1 MLGSSDKNFSALA
14 SDTQAQKE
22 DKSYFA
28 PPPAISLPKGGGAI
42 KGMGEKF
49 AANPVTGTGSMSVPI
64 ATTPGRSGFGPQL
77 SLSYDSGSG
86 NGIFGMGWSLALPT
100 MTRKTDKGLPRYGD
114 AEESDVFILSG
125 AEDLVPI
132 LKAGKFD
139 ETERN
144 GYRICK
150 YRPRIEGLFARIERW
165 TKIDSGEI
173 HWRSIS
179 KDNIT
184 TLYGKTEESRI
195 ADPDNFAHV
204 FSYLICES
212 YDDKGNA
219 IYYRYKSEDKENSN
233 GIDLA
238 QAHEGNRTLKSR
250 SSNRYLKHIYYGN
263 LAPRQANEDLSLR
276 QDWLF
281 EVVFDYGEHDLLNP
295 IPKEPTQWTMAT
307 LRNDPFSSYRSG
319 FEVRTYR
326 LCQRVLMFHHFPNE
340 PEVGKDCLVRS
351 TDFTYIYEHNPT
363 DARKPIYSFLKLA
376 TQTGY
381 KRNGGGYVQKSLPPL
396 EFTYSEPIIDERVW
410 DVDAASLENLPQGL
424 DGTRYQWVD
433 LDGEG
438 LSGILTEQGG
448 GWFYKRNLSPINPTK
463 ADAKRVEAQFAAVGV
478 VATKPAS
485 GLGNGAQFMDL
496 AGDGQPD
503 VVMLRGGTPG
513 FYERTQDRGWESFVA
528 FKSLPNLD
536 WDNPNLK
543 FLDLDGDGHSDI
555 LITEDDCFVWYPS
568 LAEDGFGVAQRVHQ
582 PWDEEKGAR
591 VIFADSTQSIHL
603 ADMSGDGLTDIV
615 RICNGEV
622 CYWPNLGYGRFG
634 AKVAMDNAPCF
645 DYRDIFNQRRIVLA
659 DIDGSGTTDILY
671 LCAEGV
677 QVYFNQSGNSWSAK
691 KVLRSFPAIDSVVS
705 VTTLDLL
712 GNGTACL
719 VWSSPLPGHGQR
731 VMRYIDLMGGQ
742 KPHLLVK
749 TVNNMGAETVI
760 QYAPSTRFYL
770 EDERKGTPWVTK
782 LPFLVHVVERVETYD
797 RISGNRFVSRYAYH
811 HGYFDGVEREF
822 RGFGM
827 VEQWDTE
834 EIGTI
839 QAGDMASD
847 STNLDAAAFIP
858 PVLTKTWFHTGAYF
872 GLENISRH
880 FEHEYY
886 REPQDRVPPDATAA
900 QQKIIDAKFAA
911 SLLPDTILPTGLT
924 VQEEREACRSLKGRI
939 LRLEIYALDG
949 SNKQPHPYSVSERNY
964 EIRLE
969 QALQTNRHAVFFAH
983 ARETIDYHY
992 ERSFMLDPTDP
1003 EPDPKL
1009 KRKVFDPRVT
1019 HAMTLEVDEFG
1030 NGLKSAAIAY
1040 PRRKPK
1046 FPEQAKTFITYTE
1059 NQVTSKPNDKPGDP
1073 DWYRI
1078 GVPIETRTYELTG
1091 IPATTGKYFALVD
1104 FYQKATDGSVVGYS
1118 IAPEV
1123 PYETTPT
1130 NTSPQKRLIERVRT
1144 LYRKDSEA
1152 STTDPAPLP
1161 QGQIDSLALP
1171 CESFKLAFTPG
1182 LLTQVYGSSKI
1193 TDFSTVL
1200 GAEGKYVQQDSD
1212 WWISS
1217 GRQGFD
1223 PAHFYL
1229 PVQIKDPFGNLY
1241 TSTYDRYHLSVI
1253 QTVDPL
1259 SNTIAILNNY
1269 RTLQPEQ
1276 ITDPNGNRSQ
1286 ARFDALGMVVG
1297 TAVMGKASETLGDA
1311 FANFNADLT
1320 QAEIK
1325 AFFDADNP
1333 RPLAINHL
1341 GTATTRIIYDLEQIP
1356 VCAAAIA
1363 RETHVGDL
1371 AGGQTKVQLSF
1382 VYSDGFGREAQTKVQ
1397 AEPGPRDPAV
1407 ANSPI
1412 LDPRWV
1418 GTGAKVYNNKGKPVR
1433 QYEPFFSP
1441 THHFGIEQW
1450 GVSSTLFYD
1459 PVERVVAT
1467 LHPNQ
1472 TWEKVVFDPWQQQTY
1487 DVNDTVTFAPKTDA
1501 DVGEFLTRLPDADYL
1516 PTWYQQRIGGA
1527 LGAEEKSAAEKAA
1540 KHANTPTIAHFDT
1553 LGRTFLTI
1561 ADNGKDASGNDQNYA
1576 TRVELDI
1583 EGNQRSV
1590 TDAKDRIVMRYD
1602 YDLLGHRLHQASME
1616 AGQRWMLNNLAGKP
1630 IRMWDSRDHV
1640 LRTTYDALQRP
1651 TQLFVKTG
1659 SDPEILTE
1667 KTVYGEGQGDAKNH
1681 RTRIYQHFDSAG
1693 VATNGAFDF
1702 KGNLLSSTRQL
1713 VQAYKTIPNWAGN
1726 PALETEV
1733 FSSSSRYD
1741 ALNRPIQLVA
1751 PHSNQPQTKLN
1762 VIRPGYNEA
1771 NLLERMDAWL
1781 GETAEPTTL
1790 IDPSSAN
1797 FHTVTNIDHDAKGQ
1811 RTLIEYGNGAKTE
1824 YTYDEK
1830 TFRLMHLKTT
1840 QGGAVLQDLFYT
1852 YDPVG
1857 NITRIRD
1864 EAQQTIF
1871 FNNQVVL
1878 PHCDYSYDPI
1888 YRLIAAAGREH
1899 IGQAG
1904 QPETNWNDEFR
1915 VNLPHPSDGQA
1926 MGNYTE
1932 QYFYDAVGNFERLIH
1947 QAANGNW
1954 TRAYAYNEASLSEPG
1969 KQSNRLSSTT
1979 VGARTEPY
1987 TYDAHGNMTSMSH
2000 LTLMQ
2005 WNYKDELSATAR
2017 QAVNATPPPNTVPET
2032 TFYVYDASGE
2042 RVRKVTERQNGT
2054 RKQERIYLG
2063 GFELY
2068 REFKSNGKDIKLERE
2083 TLHGMDDKQRIA
2095 LVETKTITNPD
2106 DESPTQLIRFQLSN
2120 HLGSASLELDDE
2132 ANVISYEEY
2141 TPYGSTSYQAVNR
2154 SIKAAAKRY
2163 RYTGKERDDETGFS
2177 YHGARYYTP
2186 WLGRWTSCDPA
2197 GLVDG
2202 ENLYRYVRGNPLKL
2216 IDPTGT
2222 APPDD
2227 DLNMICGE
2235 LRRVPMAL
2243 HVDEADAVKG
2253 NLAGG
2258 IAGSPSDPENKQFL
2272 DPRTNSQSKSNFVS
2286 SAPRNPRPN
2295 VSIATSP
2302 QEAANRI
2309 LTGRFSEVDEVRA
2322 LADNATERTSP
2333 GLRTNSTLRASMKA
2347 DPAVR
2352 GALSSVG
2359 INPDTL
2365 TAENPPGV
2373 SQFPRSGTVNLSS
2386 VDADI
2391 DSASGQV
2398 VPGAN
2403 TSAAQARR
2411 AASQMPTAPNNS
2423 STGTVPA
2430 SGAVPSLNNFAG
2442 NSALNA
2448 TRTLVPGVAEA
2459 EFGFT
2464 VASAYATSA
2473 SASASAA
2480 GYTTTGAVL
2489 STTAT
2494 ALGTAAAYT
2503 PVVGGSAATGAVV
2516 GNLAEAGAASLG
2528 ASRDI
2533 AQGAGALAATASGAA
2548 VGALIGS
2555 VVPGVGTAAGAL
2567 SGAAAG
2573 WGSYV
2578 LSKYL

>member
-1 MLGSSDKNFSALA
+1 MLSDAVQSQSTSNSTGSSGG
-14 SDTQAQKE
+14 KE

-49 AANPVTGTGSMSVPI
+49 SANPVTGTSSMSVLI

-77 SLSYDSGSG
+77 SVAYDSGAG
-86 NGIFGMGWSLALPT
+86 NGIFGLGWNLSIPSI
-100 MTRKTDKGLPRYGD
+100 TRKTDKGLPRYWD
-114 AEESDVFILSG
+114 SEESDVFILSG
-125 AEDLVPI
+125 AEDLVPV
-132 LKAGKFD
+132 LKADGSREVLDSPDRQFKIQ
-139 ETERN
+139 R
-144 GYRICK
+144 YH
-150 YRPRIEGLFARIERW
+150 PRIEGLFARIERW
-165 TKIDSGEI
+165 MKVDSGEI

-195 ADPDNFAHV
+195 ADPGDSSHIFTW
-204 FSYLICES
+204 LICES

-219 IYYRYKSEDKENSN
+219 IRYQYKFENSE
-233 GIDLA
+233 GGSLA
-238 QAHEGNRTLKSR
+238 HAHERNRSLESR
-250 SSNRYLKHIYYGN
+250 SANRYLKHIYYGN
-263 LAPRQANEDLSLR
+263 QSPRQANEDLSLR
-276 QDWLF
+276 KDWLF
-281 EVVFDYGEHDLLNP
+281 EVVFDYGEHDLANP
-295 IPKEPTQWTMAT
+295 KPGDAGVWTV
-307 LRNDPFSSYRSG
+307 RNDPFSSYRSG

-326 LCQRVLMFHHFPNE
+326 LCQRVLMFHHFADEAGAGN
-340 PEVGKDCLVRS
+340 DCLVRS
-351 TDFTYIYEHNPT
+351 TDFKYSYEQQS
-363 DARKPIYSFLKLA
+363 DAIRDPIYSRLLSA

-381 KRNGGGYVQKSLPPL
+381 KREDGGYLKKSLPPL
-396 EFTYSEPIIDERVW
+396 EFTYSEPNIDETVQE
-410 DVDAASLENLPQGL
+410 VDPESLKNLPQGL

-438 LSGILTEQGG
+438 LSGILTEQAGS
-448 GWFYKRNLSPINPTK
+448 WFYKRNLSPTNAVVTEPR
-463 ADAKRVEAQFAAVGV
+463 RVAALFGAVEL
-478 VATKPAS
+478 VASQPVS
-485 GLGNGAQFMDL
+485 GLANGAQFLDL
-496 AGDGQPD
+496 AGDGRPD
-503 VVMLRGGTPG
+503 VVTLRGAVPG
-513 FYERTQDRGWESFVA
+513 FYERTMDEEWESFRS
-528 FKSLPNLD
+528 FKSLPNLE

-543 FLDLDGDGHSDI
+543 FFDLNGDGHSDI
-555 LITEDDCFVWYPS
+555 LITEENCFVWHPS
-568 LAEDGFGVAQRVHQ
+568 LAEDGFGAAERVSQ
-582 PWDEEKGAR
+582 PWDEEQGPR
-591 VIFADSTQSIHL
+591 VVFADITQSIHL

-615 RICNGEV
+615 RIRNGEV
-622 CYWPNLGYGRFG
+622 CYWANLGCGRFG
-634 AKVAMDNAPCF
+634 AKVTMDDAPWF
-645 DYRDIFNQRRIVLA
+645 DAIDIFNQRRIVLA

-671 LCAEGV
+671 LSSEGV
-677 QVYFNQSGNSWSAK
+677 QVYFNQSGNGWSAK
-691 KVLRSFPAIDSVVS
+691 QVVRSFPLLDSLAS
-705 VTTLDLL
+705 VTAIDLL

-719 VWSSPLPGHGQR
+719 VWSSPLPGNGQR

-749 TVNNMGAETVI
+749 TVNNMGAKTVV
-760 QYAPSTRFYL
+760 QYAPSTKFYL
-770 EDERKGTPWVTK
+770 QDKFAGLPWVTK
-782 LPFLVHVVERVETYD
+782 LPFPVHVVERVETYD
-797 RISGNRFVSRYAYH
+797 RISGNRFVTRYAYH
-811 HGYFDGVEREF
+811 HGYFDGEEREF
-822 RGFGM
+822 RGFGR
-827 VEQWDTE
+827 VDQWDTQ
-834 EIGTI
+834 EIGMVQPEDTTSK
-839 QAGDMASD
+839 AKSA
-847 STNLDAAAFIP
+847 TNLDAASFVP
-858 PVLTKTWFHTGAYF
+858 PILTKTWFHTGAYLD
-872 GLENISRH
+872 GKKISQQ

-886 REPQDRVPPDATAA
+886 REPNQTDPG
-900 QQKIIDAKFAA
+900 FAA
-911 SLLPDTILPTGLT
+911 ALLPDTILPIGLT
-924 VQEEREACRSLKGRI
+924 TDEEREAVRSLKGRI

-949 SNKQPHPYSVSERNY
+949 SDKQPHPYSVSERNY

-969 QALQTNRHAVFFAH
+969 QAQRTNRHAVFFAH
-983 ARETIDYHY
+983 DRETIDYHY
-992 ERSFMLDPTDP
+992 ERSFILDPTDP
-1003 EPDPKL
+1003 EPDPRK
-1009 KRKVFDPRVT
+1009 KRKLFDPRVT

-1030 NGLKSAAIAY
+1030 NGLKNAAIAY
-1040 PRRKPK
+1040 PRHKPAY
-1046 FPEQAKTFITYTE
+1046 PEQAKTFITYTE
-1059 NQVTSKPNDKPGDP
+1059 NQVTNKPNDKPGDP

-1078 GVPIETRTYELTG
+1078 GVPIETRTYEITG
-1091 IPATTGKYFALVD
+1091 VPASIGKYFTLVD
-1104 FYQKATDGSVVGYS
+1104 FYQKADDGSVLGYS
-1118 IAPEV
+1118 IAPKI

-1130 NTSPQKRLIERVRT
+1130 NTNPQKRLIERVSA

-1161 QGQIDSLALP
+1161 LGQIDSLALP

-1182 LLTQVYGSSKI
+1182 LLAQVYGSTIADLSM
-1193 TDFSTVL
+1193 VL
-1200 GAEGKYVQQDSD
+1200 GAEGKYVQQDGG

-1223 PAHFYL
+1223 PAQFYL
-1229 PVQIKDPFGNLY
+1229 PVLIKDPFGNLY

-1253 QTVDPL
+1253 RTVDPMN
-1259 SNTIAILNNY
+1259 NTIQIRNNY

-1286 ARFDALGMVVG
+1286 AKFDALGMVAG
-1297 TAVMGKASETLGDA
+1297 TAIMGKASETLGDS

-1333 RPLAINHL
+1333 RSLATQHL
-1341 GTATTRIIYDLEQIP
+1341 GTATTRIIYDLEQVP

-1363 RETHVGDL
+1363 RETHVSDL
-1371 AGGQTKVQLSF
+1371 AGRQTKVQLSF

-1397 AEPGPRDPAV
+1397 AEPGPRDLAV

-1412 LDPRWV
+1412 LNPRWV

-1472 TWEKVVFDPWQQQTY
+1472 TWEKVVFDPWQQQTF
-1487 DVNDTVTFAPKTDA
+1487 DVNDTVTFNPKTDA
-1501 DVGEFLTRLPDADYL
+1501 DVSEFLTRMPDADYL

-1527 LGAEEKSAAEKAA
+1527 LGTEEKSAAEKAE

-1616 AGQRWMLNNLAGKP
+1616 AGQRWMLNNVAGKP
-1630 IRMWDSRDHV
+1630 IRMWDSRDHI

-1651 TQLFVKTG
+1651 TQLFVKPG
-1659 SDPEILTE
+1659 SDPEFLAE
-1667 KTVYGEGQGDAKNH
+1667 RTVYGEAQGDATNH

-1702 KGNLLSSTRQL
+1702 KGNLLNSTRQL
-1713 VQAYKTIPNWAGN
+1713 VQDYKTILDWAGN

-1771 NLLERMDAWL
+1771 NLLERMDVWL
-1781 GETAEPTTL
+1781 GEAAEPTAL
-1790 IDPSSAN
+1790 LDPPSAN
-1797 FHTVTNIDHDAKGQ
+1797 FHAVTNIDHDAKGQ
-1811 RTLIEYGNGAKTE
+1811 RTLIEYGNGAKTA
-1824 YTYDEK
+1824 YTYDEE
-1830 TFRLMHLKTT
+1830 TFRLVHLKTT
-1840 QGGAVLQDLFYT
+1840 RGGVVLQDLCYT

-1864 EAQQTIF
+1864 DAQQMIF

-1878 PHCDYSYDPI
+1878 PNCDYSYDPI

-1904 QPETNWNDEFR
+1904 QPETNWDDEFR

-1926 MGNYTE
+1926 MRNYTE

-1954 TRAYAYNEASLSEPG
+1954 TRAYAYNEASLIKPG

-1979 VGARTEPY
+1979 VGTRTEPY
-1987 TYDAHGNMTSMSH
+1987 TYDAHGNMTSMPH

-2017 QAVNATPPPNTVPET
+2017 QAVNDTPPPKTVPET
-2032 TFYVYDASGE
+2032 TFYVYDAGGE

-2068 REFKSNGKDIKLERE
+2068 REFKSNGTDIKLERE

-2106 DESPTQLIRFQLSN
+2106 DESPAQLIRFQFSN
-2120 HLGSASLELDDE
+2120 HLGSASLELDDK

-2141 TPYGSTSYQAVNR
+2141 TPYGSTAYQAVDK

-2163 RYTGKERDDETGFS
+2163 RYTGKERDEETGFA
-2177 YHGARYYTP
+2177 YHGARYYAA
-2186 WLGRWTSCDPA
+2186 WLGRWTGCDPI
-2197 GLVDG
+2197 GILDDLD
-2202 ENLYRYVRGNPLKL
+2202 LYAYVRGNPINLRDPSGLEPEPPKEGDGKPKGGHDSNKSEGNRNDHEEADTRRQSEQDRSQDNKEKPKQRGKNL
-2216 IDPTGT
+2216 QDRVKKQEDRKKEEYRKKAEEDKKKKEEATKDEPEWERKKREAKEARDKEREEQGGKENNKKRESLAPTSPYRQPGERPFQPDHPYFPDPTPRPEHQPPAPLVSPPAPLPVEPTPKPPTEPGKPYFPDPAPKPIEPNPSLGGSSSSAVQRDATQHSRQQSEAQGRTLGATIGLVALVVVVVYT
-2222 APPDD
+2222 APIWIGI
-2227 DLNMICGE
+2227 L
-2235 LRRVPMAL
+2235 AL
-2243 HVDEADAVKG
+2243 
-2253 NLAGG
+2253 
-2258 IAGSPSDPENKQFL
+2258 
-2272 DPRTNSQSKSNFVS
+2272 
-2286 SAPRNPRPN
+2286 
-2295 VSIATSP
+2295 
-2302 QEAANRI
+2302 
-2309 LTGRFSEVDEVRA
+2309 
-2322 LADNATERTSP
+2322 
-2333 GLRTNSTLRASMKA
+2333 
-2347 DPAVR
+2347 
-2352 GALSSVG
+2352 
-2359 INPDTL
+2359 
-2365 TAENPPGV
+2365 
-2373 SQFPRSGTVNLSS
+2373 
-2386 VDADI
+2386 
-2391 DSASGQV
+2391 
-2398 VPGAN
+2398 
-2403 TSAAQARR
+2403 
-2411 AASQMPTAPNNS
+2411 
-2423 STGTVPA
+2423 
-2430 SGAVPSLNNFAG
+2430 
-2442 NSALNA
+2442 
-2448 TRTLVPGVAEA
+2448 
-2459 EFGFT
+2459 
-2464 VASAYATSA
+2464 
-2473 SASASAA
+2473 
-2480 GYTTTGAVL
+2480 
-2489 STTAT
+2489 
-2494 ALGTAAAYT
+2494 
-2503 PVVGGSAATGAVV
+2503 
-2516 GNLAEAGAASLG
+2516 
-2528 ASRDI
+2528 
-2533 AQGAGALAATASGAA
+2533 
-2548 VGALIGS
+2548 
-2555 VVPGVGTAAGAL
+2555 
-2567 SGAAAG
+2567 
-2573 WGSYV
+2573 
-2578 LSKYL
+2578 